1 MLFLL
6 ICHFVSLL
14 VILWFNLGTFSSYIK
29 CSVAHMVFVRCYF
42 GVQTAKRVQSS
53 NSENRTN
60 KVVSFSF
67 HKLLIIFIID
77 YIFHSCS
84 HALVCLLM
92 VKIY

>member
-1 MLFLL
+1 MLFLWT
-6 ICHFVSLL
+6 CHFVSVL

-29 CSVAHMVFVRCYF
+29 CSVAHMVFVRFYFGF
-42 GVQTAKRVQSS
+42 GVQTGS

-67 HKLLIIFIID
+67 HKLLIMFIID